1 MNLRKTKIIATAG
14 PACKEEKILKAVL
27 AEGADIIRINASH
40 TSAKELERWILLIRK
55 TAASL
60 KKTVGIMVDLQGPRV
75 RTGKLEGGKPVMLR
89 SGQEIEIVVGN
100 RPGTASKIA
109 TTCRPFPRML
119 KKGDPILLDN
129 GTLRLE
135 VLQVGKKKIRARVI
149 TGGLLGENKGI
160 NLPNAPI
167 TLPALTT
174 KDLGDLEIASKHK
187 VDFIALSFVRSEEDV
202 FVLKRWLV
210 RRKKE
215 ISIIAKIEKKGAVDH
230 IWPILDTAHGIMV
243 ARGDLGI
250 ELGVEKLPFIQKEL
264 IEHANLMA
272 IPVITATQ
280 MLESMIEHPTPTRA
294 EVSDVA
300 NAVFDGTDAVMLSG
314 ETAVGKY
321 PVEAVRVMAKI
332 IREAEHHPS
341 PLAFDFEHSPVT
353 LVSPVRAITHAAY
366 NAAQD
371 IKAKAILVFTRSG
384 KTARLISKLRPEC
397 PIIALVP
404 SEAMCGAL
412 TLLHGVVPLAMPHSK
427 SADKMIRDAD
437 KAILHRKFLI
447 RGDSAVMIS
456 GCQSIATA
464 RYMTKI
470 YKVGES

>member
-1 MNLRKTKIIATAG
+1 MIRKTKIIATAG
-14 PACKEEKILKAVL
+14 PACKDEKILKAL
-27 AEGADIIRINASH
+27 LLEGADIIRINASH
-40 TSAKELERWILLIRK
+40 TSAQELERWILFIRK

-75 RTGKLEGGKPVMLR
+75 RTGKLEGGKPVILR
-89 SGQEIEIVVGN
+89 PGQEIEILVGN
-100 RPGTASKIA
+100 QPGTASKIV
-109 TTCRPFPRML
+109 TTCQPFPRML
-119 KKGDPILLDN
+119 RKGDPILLDN
-129 GTLRLE
+129 GTLRLG
-135 VLQVGKKKIRARVI
+135 VLQAGKKKIRARVI
-149 TGGLLGENKGI
+149 AGGLLGENKGI

-174 KDLGDLEIASKHK
+174 KDLADLALASKHK

-202 FVLKRWLV
+202 LVLKRWLA
-210 RRKKE
+210 RRKKG
-215 ISIIAKIEKKGAVDH
+215 ISVIAKIEKRGAVNH
-230 IWPILDTAHGIMV
+230 IRPILDAADGIMV

-264 IEHANLMA
+264 IGHANLMA

-314 ETAVGKY
+314 ETAIGKY

-332 IREAEHHPS
+332 IKEAEHHPGPRVS
-341 PLAFDFEHSPVT
+341 GFEHSPVT
-353 LVSPVRAITHAAY
+353 LASPVRAITHAAY

-371 IKAKAILVFTRSG
+371 IQAKAILVFTRSG

-404 SEAMCGAL
+404 SEAISGAL
-412 TLLHGVVPLAMPHSK
+412 TLLRGVIPLALPHSH
-427 SADKMIRDAD
+427 SADKMIRNAD
-437 KAILHRKFLI
+437 KAILTRKFLK
-447 RGDSAVMIS
+447 RGDNAVMIS
-456 GCQSIATA
+456 GRQAIATA

-470 YKVGES
+470 YKVGEN